1 MTVSHPL
8 REVLHN
14 EVHARPHEH
23 LSAPL
28 ALTHL
33 ALLTPAGEVPP
44 GAVREH
50 LCELLRA
57 HHLPLPAPEDSHI
70 GVDLGGVHLRWEQ
83 HTEFQTYTFRR
94 ALPQVPTAFDA
105 SATDL
110 VPREW
115 LARMPGQW
123 LVGIHLLVLPQAEL
137 ADDLIPQALD
147 ASSLCGARLMGG
159 EAAVYG
165 DFRLHADGFGRML
178 LATTPAMSQI
188 HLGRAVQRLVE
199 VETYRMLALL
209 GLPAAR
215 EVTATLA
222 GAERDLAHLAN
233 RIRSADRRSEPELLH
248 ELTQLAAQVESLY
261 ASTHAR
267 FSASA
272 AYFELVD
279 NRLDELRE
287 ERIPGLPTLREFL
300 DRRVAPARQT
310 CAWAGRRQQQ
320 LSERISRASN
330 LLRTRVE
337 IEQQQNSQ
345 DLLDAMNRRQKVQI
359 LLQSAVEGLS
369 VAAITYYGAG
379 LVGYV
384 AKGLHER
391 GWLPISTDE
400 AVAVSVPI
408 IAVAIW
414 RAIRRLHRVAHRVA
428 GEPDRADHDAGAQ
441 PRATGGA
448 SNGARG
454 GRARF
459 SRKVS
464 PR

>member
-1 MTVSHPL
+1 M
-8 REVLHN
+8 
-14 EVHARPHEH
+14 
-23 LSAPL
+23 
-28 ALTHL
+28 
-33 ALLTPAGEVPP
+33 
-44 GAVREH
+44 REH

-94 ALPQVPTAFDA
+94 PLAQVPTAFDT

-123 LVGIHLLVLPQAEL
+123 LVGLHLLVLPQAGL
-137 ADDLIPQALD
+137 PDSLTTQMLD
-147 ASSLCGARLMGG
+147 ASSLCGSRLMGG
-159 EAAVYG
+159 EAAVAT
-165 DFRLHADGFGRML
+165 DFRLHADGLGRL
-178 LATTPAMSQI
+178 LLTTDERMSQV
-188 HLGRAVQRLVE
+188 HLGRTVQRLIE

-215 EVTATLA
+215 EVTAALA
-222 GAERDLAHLAN
+222 GAERDLANIAS
-233 RIRSADRRSEPELLH
+233 RIRSADRRREPELLH

-272 AYFELVD
+272 AYFEMVGH
-279 NRLDELRE
+279 RLDELRE
-287 ERIPGLPTLREFL
+287 ERLAGLPTLREFL
-300 DRRVAPARQT
+300 DRRLAPAQQT

-320 LSERISRASN
+320 LSERISRTSN

-345 DLLDAMNRRQKVQI
+345 DLLDTMNRRQKVQI

-379 LVGYV
+379 LVGYI
-384 AKGLHER
+384 AKGLNER
-391 GWLPISTDE
+391 GVLPVSPDE
-400 AVAVSVPI
+400 AVAVAIPV
-408 IAVAIW
+408 IALAIW
-414 RAIRRLHRVAHRVA
+414 RAIRRLHRVAHRAA
-428 GEPDRADHDAGAQ
+428 GEPDQ
-441 PRATGGA
+441 E
-448 SNGARG
+448 
-454 GRARF
+454 
-459 SRKVS
+459 
-464 PR
+464 